1 MDSEADRAVRSLLGD
16 EGGRAQIP
24 RGFVGC
30 AKK

>member
-1 MDSEADRAVRSLLGD
+1 MDREEDRRSLLGD

-24 RGFVGC
+24 RGFVSC